1 MVLLFLMD
9 ITSKNC
15 ALCKNLST
23 PLFMISADFFFAYL
37 GLLVVTIMNS
47 IGGLDRVS
55 HFDDPTYPGGYDNA
69 YSLNIWISIIL
80 ILIPIIS
87 LIGSILL
94 TREMRK
100 ESLHWK
106 YGVPLIISSGIIA
119 ISFICFILSMYH
131 VSIFQAYSFYGV
143 LFCTIG
149 FLVLAA
155 SVGIFFRY
163 FQTLEQVSSNA
174 VTILYGIG
182 LWGILDL
189 VLFCLIL
196 LVQEI
201 TNTDISGS
209 LEDLTW
215 ESGSYVMVWGIS
227 IGLFIIYILILLP
240 AVGILILHIS
250 ERYRDLPD
258 DKNITY
264 VY

>member
-1 MVLLFLMD
+1 MD
-9 ITSKNC
+9 IKSKNS
-15 ALCKNLST
+15 AFFKNLST
-23 PLFMISADFFFAYL
+23 PLFMISADFFFVYL
-37 GLLVVTIMNS
+37 GLLVVIFMYI

-55 HFDDPTYPGGYDNA
+55 HFDDPAYPGGYDNT
-69 YSLNIWISIIL
+69 YSINLWISIIL

-87 LIGSILL
+87 FIGSILL
-94 TREMRK
+94 AREMSK
-100 ESLHWK
+100 KSLHWQ
-106 YGVPLIISSGIIA
+106 YGIPLITSSGIIA
-119 ISFICFILSMYH
+119 VSFLCYILSIYH
-131 VSIFQAYSFYGV
+131 FSIFQGYSFYGA
-143 LFCTIG
+143 LFCMIG

-155 SVGIFFRY
+155 SVAFFFRY
-163 FQTLEQVSSNA
+163 YRTLEEVSSNA

-215 ESGSYVMVWGIS
+215 KSGSYVMVWGILS
-227 IGLFIIYILILLP
+227 ALFIIYLLLLLP
-240 AVGILILHIS
+240 AVGILILTFS
-250 ERYRDLPD
+250 ERYRNLPND
-258 DKNITY
+258 ETNIKI